1 VTAAPARILF
11 YVQHLLG
18 MGHLRRSVAIVRA
31 AARAGLDVTLVTG
44 GRVPD
49 SLDVADLDVVA
60 LPPLRAADEHFK
72 RLVGDDGRDIDD
84 AYKAARRQ
92 ALHAALARVRPNVL
106 VTELFPFGRRQLAF
120 ELVPFVEAARA
131 MQPRPLI
138 VSSVRDVVEPPSK
151 PERLVEL
158 LGLAERL
165 FDVALVHGDPRL
177 VRLEDS
183 FPSLERL
190 PMRLVYTGYVVED
203 AAVSPAAGSAGA
215 GEVIVSAGGGRVG
228 EALLRTALAAR
239 AMTSL
244 RAAPWRLLAGALL
257 PEEAFAALRAEAPA
271 GIVVERARR
280 DFIALLHRARLSI
293 SQGGYNTVCETL
305 AAGVPAVVVPFS
317 GGRETEQRV
326 RAELLAA
333 RGAFEVMGADALNP
347 EMLAAAAD
355 RAVAAPRR
363 APGVDLDGA
372 AATARILAALA
383 AGRAAA

>member
-1 VTAAPARILF
+1 MTSAGRILF

-31 AARAGLDVTLVTG
+31 AARAGLDATLVTG

-49 SLDVADLDVVA
+49 SLDVAGLDVVA
-60 LPPLRAADEHFK
+60 LPPLRAADENFK
-72 RLVGDDGRDIDD
+72 RLVDDDGRDIDD
-84 AYKAARRQ
+84 AYKEARRRL
-92 ALHAALARVRPNVL
+92 LHDTLARVRPQAL

-151 PERLVEL
+151 PERLQEMMA
-158 LGLAERL
+158 LAERL
-165 FDVALVHGDPRL
+165 FDVALVHGDPQL

-183 FPSLERL
+183 FPTLGWL
-190 PMRLVYTGYVVED
+190 PAQLIYTGYVVED
-203 AAVSPAAGSAGA
+203 PLVSPAAAGDGT

-228 EALLRTALAAR
+228 ATLLHAAMDARPRTV
-239 AMTSL
+239 L
-244 RAAPWRLLAGALL
+244 RDAPWRLLAGPLL
-257 PEEAFAALRAEAPA
+257 PDESFAALRAAAPPGVA
-271 GIVVERARR
+271 VERARR

-317 GGRETEQRV
+317 GGRETEQRR

-333 RGAFEVMGADALNP
+333 RGAFEVVAADALTP
-347 EMLAAAAD
+347 AALAAAAD

-363 APGVDLDGA
+363 MAAVDLDGA
-372 AATARILAALA
+372 AATARILAGLL